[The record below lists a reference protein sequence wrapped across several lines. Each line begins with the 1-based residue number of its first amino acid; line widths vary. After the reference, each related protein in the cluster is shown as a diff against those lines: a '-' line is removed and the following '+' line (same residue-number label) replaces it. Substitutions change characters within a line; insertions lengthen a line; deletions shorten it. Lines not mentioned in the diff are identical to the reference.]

1 MIKLFHDN
9 ILVSELVKD
18 SKAGAL
24 IVSQD
29 ASSAYMYV
37 KIEEISEEASKAL
50 GVDKTSDAILIIN
63 RVAKMPFIQNTFFI
77 SYKDV
82 KAVIDKEYFE
92 EI

>member
-9 ILVSELVKD
+9 ILVTELVKD

-29 ASSAYMYV
+29 ESSSYMFV
-37 KIEEISEEASKAL
+37 KIEEISEEASKEL
-50 GVDKTSDAILIIN
+50 GVDKTSDSILIIN
-63 RVAKMPFIQNTFFI
+63 RCAKMPFIQDTFFI